1 MLRESSKAW
10 SNGSE
15 AYSSDPEED
24 EEEEDMVF
32 GENDQD
38 GMAEEMMDLSD
49 LPTALFACSVHE
61 AVFEEDAHRGMPS
74 INMKLEM
81 VTIIACEVDTEVFT
95 SDKMQERF
103 EALFRIYDEQT
114 TFQMFKS
121 FRRIRINFSTPE
133 AAARARIELHESE
146 FNGKKL
152 KLYFAQVQ
160 NGDENIDKSYL
171 APPQPVKQF
180 LISPPASPPV
190 GWSQSEDATPVINYD
205 LLCAVAKLGPGEKYE
220 LHAGTESTPSVVVH
234 VCESETEEDEAA
246 RPKQQIVQTRPEH
259 RDMWTLALCTPGVTV
274 TPSTGGL
281 CPPQSAEGGGSAQV
295 AAQAPIWRKL
305 GLKSKWRRI
314 DDMARHSRRTHV
326 SRVLGANGG
335 SKPRPK
341 MSQSTVQSSMPLSN
355 MGVNSVTGS
364 ITNSNPENGFQPPG
378 VELNSMEGNQIEQFS
393 TTSGSTVVTMHDP
406 PSLGNT

>member
-24 EEEEDMVF
+24 EEEEEDMVF
-32 GENDQD
+32 GDNDQECGAD
-38 GMAEEMMDLSD
+38 EMMDLSD
-49 LPTALFACSVHE
+49 LPTALFACGVHD
-61 AVFEEDAHRGMPS
+61 AVFEEDVHRPRYSSTPTERGMPS

-95 SDKMQERF
+95 SDKMKERF
-103 EALFRIYDEQT
+103 EALFRIYDEQV
-114 TFQMFKS
+114 TFQLFKS
-121 FRRIRINFSTPE
+121 FRRVRINFSTPE

-152 KLYFAQVQ
+152 KLYFAQIQ
-160 NGDENIDKSYL
+160 NGDEDIDKSYL

-246 RPKQQIVQTRPEH
+246 RPKQQIVQTRRP
-259 RDMWTLALCTPGVTV
+259 DA
-274 TPSTGGL
+274 
-281 CPPQSAEGGGSAQV
+281 PPKV
-295 AAQAPIWRKL
+295 F
-305 GLKSKWRRI
+305 
-314 DDMARHSRRTHV
+314 
-326 SRVLGANGG
+326 N
-335 SKPRPK
+335 
-341 MSQSTVQSSMPLSN
+341 
-355 MGVNSVTGS
+355 
-364 ITNSNPENGFQPPG
+364 
-378 VELNSMEGNQIEQFS
+378 
-393 TTSGSTVVTMHDP
+393 
-406 PSLGNT
+406 